1 MGCSKSRIFE
11 AIQLASLPEE
21 IFQAFNSP
29 SDLQFRHAMQL
40 TDALKSNRYAVVAE
54 AAKILEM
61 GEHLKPQ
68 DIVSRLVDAGGTT
81 VRPSNDRNEMPLSC
95 DGTAIGKLLFDK
107 SGIIEVNFELLLQEK
122 QRTALL
128 LQLQS
133 FFRRN
138 VFKASRSGGTKQE
151 VMQ

>member
-1 MGCSKSRIFE
+1 
-11 AIQLASLPEE
+11 
-21 IFQAFNSP
+21 
-29 SDLQFRHAMQL
+29 
-40 TDALKSNRYAVVAE
+40 
-54 AAKILEM
+54 M

-68 DIVSRLVDAGGTT
+68 DIVSRLVVAGGTT
-81 VRPSNDRNEMPLSC
+81 VRPSNDRTEIAVNC

-107 SGIIEVNFELLLQEK
+107 SGNVEVNFELPLQEK

-138 VFKASRSGGTKQE
+138 VLKASRSVGAKQE